1 MRSGDNKKDEI
12 RQIKSPDSISVELLE
27 TLEDNGID
35 KITKLLNEIYD
46 IGQIPTDISK
56 SIFLHCQRNQ
66 GQQIKTRFRNKMKP
80 EIAGEQFGFVEGKGT
95 TNENLHPW
103 NYNN

>member
-27 TLEDNGID
+27 TLDDNGID

-46 IGQIPTDISK
+46 IRSDSYRHLQIYIYCTAKATRGNK
-56 SIFLHCQRNQ
+56 SRHDSEIKSNQ
-66 GQQIKTRFRNKMKP
+66 K
-80 EIAGEQFGFVEGKGT
+80 
-95 TNENLHPW
+95 
-103 NYNN
+103 